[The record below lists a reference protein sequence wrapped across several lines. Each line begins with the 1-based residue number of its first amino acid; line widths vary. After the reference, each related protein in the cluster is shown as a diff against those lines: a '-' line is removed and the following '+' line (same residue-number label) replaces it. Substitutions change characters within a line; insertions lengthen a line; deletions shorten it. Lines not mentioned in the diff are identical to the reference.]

1 MTANSPSESAAEN
14 THTTSPPR
22 SKAWIPLDLIRGF
35 LIGSAEL
42 VPGVSGGTIA
52 LVTGVYDQLIDSA
65 AHVVK
70 AARILVTGPNRV
82 RGALSELRRTDW
94 FLIVPVLLGMVTAV
108 FGIAGLM
115 ESFVTANPELA
126 RGLFFGLVAASIA
139 VPLRMLPTRTSRQ
152 PLLLGLLA
160 FIAAA
165 GLAFWLTGLAGGSD
179 VEDPSYIAV
188 FFVASIAICALVV
201 PGVSGSFFLLAVGLY
216 STTLRAVDERDL
228 GYLGVFMLGAIL
240 GLALFVNILRYLLH
254 NHRWWTLVV
263 MAGLMLGSLRALWPW
278 QSAAETGADGEPHG
292 AGGLLAPYDPT
303 GGPILLAV
311 IGAALV
317 VALIIIEAKFST
329 AKTEAHLDKES

>member
-1 MTANSPSESAAEN
+1 MMTNSTSGSATETARP
-14 THTTSPPR
+14 TPPPR
-22 SKAWIPLDLIRGF
+22 SKAWIPLDLLRGF

-70 AARILVTGPNRV
+70 AAKILVTGPDRV

-94 FLIVPVLLGMVTAV
+94 FLVIPVLLGMVAAV
-108 FGIAGLM
+108 FGIAGVV
-115 ESFVTANPELA
+115 EAFVTANPELA

-179 VEDPSYIAV
+179 VEDPSYVAV

-228 GYLGVFMLGAIL
+228 GYIGVFMLGAIL
-240 GLALFVNILRYLLH
+240 GLALFVNILRYFLH
-254 NHRWWTLVV
+254 NHRWWTLVI

-278 QSAAETGADGEPHG
+278 QSAEAGADGESHG
-292 AGGLLAPYDPT
+292 AGALLGPYDPI
-303 GGPILLAV
+303 GGPVLLAA
-311 IGAALV
+311 IGAAIV
-317 VALIIIEAKFST
+317 VVLIIIEAKFAS
-329 AKTEAHLDKES
+329 ARTEDRPGKES